1 MRAGSTDHKAGK
13 RIGSGDLH
21 SVSLKRAYFHT
32 APGHD
37 YINPKK
43 YLVKGDYCRVLSYKN
58 GFGYVKYYN
67 TKYDKTT
74 VGWLDLDD
82 LQEEGGC

>member
-1 MRAGSTDHKAGK
+1 LNGAFFYALKLTENAGYVPVENAGVENVRAGSTDHRVGK

-43 YLVKGDYCRVLSYKN
+43 HLVMGDYCR
-58 GFGYVKYYN
+58 FF
-67 TKYDKTT
+67 
-74 VGWLDLDD
+74 
-82 LQEEGGC
+82 